1 MEPSREYPRFPLVGV
16 GALIAEGNRVVLVQR
31 GKHPGK
37 GQWSIPGGL
46 VNVGETLRE
55 AVVREVSE
63 ETGLLVEPGELVELL
78 ERIFRDD
85 QGRVRYHYV
94 LADFICSVKGGE
106 LIAGSDASQARW
118 VDRDDLHTLGV
129 APVTLKVILK
139 GLNGK

>member
-31 GKHPGK
+31 GKHPAK
-37 GQWSIPGGL
+37 GEWSIPGGL

-55 AVVREVSE
+55 AVVREASE

-78 ERIFRDD
+78 ERIFRDAE
-85 QGRVRYHYV
+85 GKVRYHYV
-94 LADFICSVKGGE
+94 LADFLCSVRGGE

-118 VDRDDLHTLGV
+118 VDRDDLHALGL
-129 APVTLKVILK
+129 APVTLNVILK
-139 GLNGK
+139 GLK